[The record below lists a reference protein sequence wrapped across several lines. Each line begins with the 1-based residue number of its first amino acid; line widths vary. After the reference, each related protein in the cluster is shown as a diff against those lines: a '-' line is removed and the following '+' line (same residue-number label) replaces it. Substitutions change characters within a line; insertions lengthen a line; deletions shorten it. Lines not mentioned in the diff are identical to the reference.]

1 MSDGEPV
8 DGEPDDAPESGAP
21 AAEDTDG
28 NGAGEI
34 DNVTIETDADA
45 ADAGDDV
52 LEPGETPVR
61 PRKKSGTGSI
71 TVVGTAHVS
80 HESVEEVNET
90 IDRERP
96 DIVAV
101 ELDETRYKRLK
112 GETPDDLEAGDLI
125 SGKTVY
131 QFLAYWMLS
140 YVQARLG
147 DRFDIEPGADMMAA
161 IEAAERNGSG
171 VALVDRDI
179 QLTVRRLWSRV
190 RVREKLTI
198 LAALLVEFGGP
209 WTAGLAIGF
218 FFGFTGAIIT
228 GVVSGLVFLPAGLGA
243 GISVPLVGGLVG
255 ALVSV
260 LDSLVVAGLITMAI
274 GLPVG
279 TLLAAATRDI
289 EDTEIDIEE
298 LTDADVVT
306 AMIEEFRQFSPGGAE
321 ALIDERDAYIA
332 QRLVALRDAG
342 YDVVAVVGAGHRAG
356 IEHYLDHPEELP
368 APESLIGETDSG
380 WVGPLV
386 YKALGY
392 TFTLGFLVFF
402 VLLAMA
408 GVRGQFLLTLFVA
421 WFLINGLIA
430 AGLAR
435 LAGAHWTSAG
445 VGGAVAWLTSVNPL
459 LAPGWFAGYVE
470 LRYMSVNVSDIS
482 TLNEMLKDEE
492 TPILQL
498 VREMRDDV
506 PLFRLLLIVGMTN
519 IGSIIASILFATV
532 LLPYLA
538 SDIGGIGGLSKE
550 MVAGA
555 RESARLIWG
564 LVG

>member
-1 MSDGEPV
+1 MTDGNPV
-8 DGEPDDAPESGAP
+8 DSGSDDPAGATGAPDSAVESAGEPDDVLD
-21 AAEDTDG
+21 ED
-28 NGAGEI
+28 
-34 DNVTIETDADA
+34 ETA
-45 ADAGDDV
+45 
-52 LEPGETPVR
+52 VR
-61 PRKKSGTGSI
+61 PQSKSGEGSI

-80 HESVEEVNET
+80 QESVDEVKET

-101 ELDETRYKRLK
+101 ELDDSRYRRMK
-112 GETPDDLEAGDLI
+112 GETPDDIDPGDVI

-161 IEAAERNGSG
+161 IESAEQHGSG

-179 QLTVRRLWSRV
+179 QTTVQRLWSRV
-190 RVREKLTI
+190 RFREKLAI
-198 LAALLVEFGGP
+198 VAALLVELVGP
-209 WTAGLAIGF
+209 WTAALSIGF
-218 FFGFTGAIIT
+218 FFGVFGAVIT
-228 GVVSGLVFLPAGLGA
+228 GVVSGLVFLPAGLGS
-243 GISVPLVGGLVG
+243 GIGIPLVGGLIG
-255 ALVSV
+255 TLVS
-260 LDSLVVAGLITMAI
+260 LVDGLLIATIIALAI

-279 TLLAAATRDI
+279 ALLASMTSEVEEA
-289 EDTEIDIEE
+289 ELDIEE

-306 AMIEEFRQFSPGGAE
+306 AMIEEFRRFSPGGAE

-368 APESLIGETDSG
+368 TPESLVGQAKSGGIG
-380 WVGPLV
+380 PYI

-392 TFTLGFLVFF
+392 AFTLGFLVFF
-402 VLLAMA
+402 ILLAVA
-408 GVRGQFLLTLFVA
+408 GVRGEFLLTLFVA
-421 WFLINGLIA
+421 WFLVNGIIA

-482 TLNEMLKDEE
+482 RLNEMLKDEE
-492 TPILQL
+492 TPILTL

-519 IGSIIASILFATV
+519 IGSFIASILFATV

-538 SDIGGIGGLSKE
+538 ADIGGLTGLGNE
-550 MVAGA
+550 MLAGA
-555 RESARLIWG
+555 RESAQLIWD
-564 LVG
+564 LIA